1 MDIATRKI
9 SFVQRF
15 LQISDEQTIS
25 KLEQL
30 LSSATNINMHEKLSP
45 MTIEEFNKMIDESEN
60 DLENDRKI
68 EARAIINQID
78 EW

>member
-30 LSSATNINMHEKLSP
+30 LSSATNINMHEKLIP